1 MKHYLPILY
10 LALCLLFS
18 SCASSFKSIN
28 PQNIP
33 YSFTENTADVQ
44 FSYAYDVLSL
54 KGNKKYAKKEKKQ
67 RMRVVAVRITNNSE
81 KSFRLN
87 ENLKLIV
94 GNNPIVPI
102 DPSIVGQDIKQGTW
116 IYLLYI
122 PLNFTL
128 GATTTTNMY
137 GQMETSGGT
146 TLPTGPLL
154 SMYNILVARS
164 ANKNFRT
171 ELEKF
176 NLLDKTIE
184 PGQTV
189 YGLISLYSLT
199 AEPIKFEV
207 Q

>member
-1 MKHYLPILY
+1 
-10 LALCLLFS
+10 
-18 SCASSFKSIN
+18 
-28 PQNIP
+28 
-33 YSFTENTADVQ
+33 
-44 FSYAYDVLSL
+44 
-54 KGNKKYAKKEKKQ
+54 
-67 RMRVVAVRITNNSE
+67 MRVVAVRITNNSE